1 MTIRAMPNQAMT
13 GITAMRQLRMFKT
26 PPVLLALALALT
38 LPGCLSLGGKPPPTL
53 LTLTAA
59 APVPAGTVTSG
70 DPRSAIMVMEPE
82 TDQRLAVVRVP
93 VQIDDTNVTYV
104 KNAAWVERPARLF
117 RALLA
122 ETLRGKTNA
131 LVLEDTQAAAN
142 VGVRVSG
149 RLIDMGYDA
158 RTGSVVVRYEAIR
171 GGPSG
176 PVVTKRFESVI
187 PGIQAKPEFIGPA
200 LNRAAND
207 VAGQVAAWIVG

>member
-1 MTIRAMPNQAMT
+1 
-13 GITAMRQLRMFKT
+13 MRHFRSFKMS
-26 PPVLLALALALT
+26 PVCLALALTLT

-59 APVPAGTVTSG
+59 AAIPAGTVTSG
-70 DPRSAIMVMEPE
+70 DPKTAIMVMEPE

-93 VQIDDTNVTYV
+93 VQVDDTNIAYV
-104 KNAAWVERPARLF
+104 KGAAWVERPARLF

-122 ETLRGKTNA
+122 ETLRSKTNA
-131 LVLEDTQAAAN
+131 LVLEDSQAAAN
-142 VGVRVSG
+142 TGVRVSG

-158 RTGSVVVRYEAIR
+158 RTSSVVVRFEAIR
-171 GGPSG
+171 SSTGGA
-176 PVVTKRFESVI
+176 VMTKRFESVV

-207 VAGQVAAWIVG
+207 VAGQVAVWVVG